1 MIINKDTSSLEARV
15 YAELEEAILSG
26 DLKKGEAL
34 TELGISEKLGVSRT
48 PVRGAL
54 HRLAE
59 EGLIEV
65 SPNRGAVVVGVTID
79 DLIDIYR
86 IRMRLEGLAAAMAAV
101 KMTSE
106 GKKALSESVELS
118 EFYLQKQ
125 DPEHLKELDTTFHGE
140 IYRACGSRNL
150 CRILSAAC
158 RQKQIPCA
166 MIHNVDDA
174 DPQAA
179 SFNSMLIGRMGVEEF
194 RCRKGEIAP
203 CVASTRASM
212 EKKGLRPY
220 WCVWQACECL
230 RMVDSINLLVFAY
243 SNPLDCGDEY
253 MQAVIRKP
261 DELRDSCQCRDS
273 LRFIIYKQSR
283 NEEAAALYDLRD
295 YGNILRPSDHERRE
309 CSREERPFIK
319 RKNYSFRRKG
329 LQTERI
335 YLIIHLHL
343 WFL

>member
-1 MIINKDTSSLEARV
+1 MIINKGTSSLEARV

-101 KMTSE
+101 KMTAE

-140 IYRACGSRNL
+140 IYRACGSRIL
-150 CRILSAAC
+150 CRILSELHRNIKAYRKLSLTVPGRLEKSVEEHREILDAIL
-158 RQKQIPCA
+158 RS
-166 MIHNVDDA
+166 DA
-174 DPQAA
+174 DAA
-179 SFNSMLIGRMGVEEF
+179 ERLTSAHVERALSNMLLALKNDNN
-194 RCRKGEIAP
+194 RK
-203 CVASTRASM
+203 
-212 EKKGLRPY
+212 
-220 WCVWQACECL
+220 
-230 RMVDSINLLVFAY
+230 D
-243 SNPLDCGDEY
+243 
-253 MQAVIRKP
+253 
-261 DELRDSCQCRDS
+261 
-273 LRFIIYKQSR
+273 
-283 NEEAAALYDLRD
+283 
-295 YGNILRPSDHERRE
+295 
-309 CSREERPFIK
+309 
-319 RKNYSFRRKG
+319 
-329 LQTERI
+329 
-335 YLIIHLHL
+335 
-343 WFL
+343 